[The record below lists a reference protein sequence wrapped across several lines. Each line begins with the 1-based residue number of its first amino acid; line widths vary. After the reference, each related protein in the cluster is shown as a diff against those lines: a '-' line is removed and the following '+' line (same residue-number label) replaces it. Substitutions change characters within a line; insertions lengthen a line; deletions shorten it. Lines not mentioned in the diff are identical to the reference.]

1 MVSLKFF
8 SALLKFKTMTLEG
21 LLGFTL
27 ISLCLSPGIR
37 SFAGIEPATS
47 KGLADVLVA
56 DIVDQTGEQDEGEK
70 QADEKR
76 RKTPT
81 NSDEEILELQGVL
94 RNSVPLVV
102 VQDLV
107 PDDKAKQGHDAG
119 DKDGANGGPRKVK
132 GLRCPGDV
140 GGLEQRS
147 LVSAG

>member
-1 MVSLKFF
+1 M
-8 SALLKFKTMTLEG
+8 
-21 LLGFTL
+21 
-27 ISLCLSPGIR
+27 
-37 SFAGIEPATS
+37 
-47 KGLADVLVA
+47 ADKVE
-56 DIVDQTGEQDEGEK
+56 QTGEQDEGEK

-76 RKTPT
+76 
-81 NSDEEILELQGVL
+81 